1 MDGAKNTKYVNY
13 VIMCAISFPSIE
25 FNVVIK
31 LSSVLY
37 FVLPEDG
44 QAARIML

>member
-1 MDGAKNTKYVNY
+1 MNYGAL
-13 VIMCAISFPSIE
+13 CESAISFLFIE
-25 FNVVIK
+25 FNVVIR

-44 QAARIML
+44 QAPETCCNKH